1 MARYNKAL
9 VAIGTAV
16 LAVGAAFGLDIDPKA
31 VLAVEGAISAV
42 LVFVVPNAE

>member
-1 MARYNKAL
+1 MSKYAKAL
-9 VAIGTAV
+9 VALGTAV
-16 LAVGAAFGLDIDPKA
+16 VAVGAALGFNIDETA